1 MYRYITLGIDEKG
14 HVYGLE
20 LKDGESG
27 GFRHNSLGYATSC
40 AVIRPVPSE
49 TLEYCRNDMDSVR
62 EWWKMAVADD
72 HTELGLEDYFKQML
86 DNDSDSFWYDED
98 WPAKDE
104 SFCYGL
110 LEDHENQTLKAGGF
124 KGEDPNGGDFRKHVE
139 KLIADSDEIDID
151 GDDIATWESAG
162 LWAPSEPFVI
172 ELAPREI
179 LDEYYS
185 HLAKTDKDFK
195 MNQQEDN
202 Q

>member
-1 MYRYITLGIDEKG
+1 MTRYVTMGIDEKG
-14 HVYGLE
+14 QVYGLE
-20 LKDGESG
+20 LADSG
-27 GFRHNSLGYATSC
+27 GDGFRVNPLGLSTSC
-40 AVIRPVPSE
+40 VVIRPVPRE

-86 DNDSDSFWYDED
+86 DADSDSFWCDED

-110 LEDHENQTLKAGGF
+110 LEDHENPTLKAGGF
-124 KGEDPNGGDFRKHVE
+124 KGEDQNGGDFRKHVE

-162 LWAPSEPFVI
+162 VYPPENPFVI

-179 LDEYYS
+179 LDEYYA
-185 HLAKTDKDFK
+185 HLAKTDAKFK
-195 MNQQEDN
+195 ENWKR
-202 Q
+202 